1 MSAPQEPEHGEGEN
15 EAQPAAP
22 YDAVTGADDLAAAAE
37 PLTLEELRYRCAL
50 LAEQVAAHLGRRT
63 S

>member
-1 MSAPQEPEHGEGEN
+1 MSAPDEAEQGEGEGV
-15 EAQPAAP
+15 PAIP
-22 YDAVTGADDLAAAAE
+22 CERVTGADDLAAAAE

-50 LAEQVAAHLGRRT
+50 LAEQVAAHLGGRT